1 MFFQVAWLRCHI
13 VRIQGKKE
21 RRNPVKSEWFP
32 ANPSP
37 ILPTF
42 CHGTKVKPWKF
53 EKKIPRLSFVWRERG
68 TKEETSCFAKNSQKV
83 TKSAKKIGTRCSSQ
97 KPSNFIARDERPR
110 ESERFEPQQG
120 ILWQIWPKS
129 PKKCQMR
136 KFPEKEIFQ
145 SSKKGLKRWK
155 KWF

>member
-1 MFFQVAWLRCHI
+1 MFFQVSWLRCHI

-21 RRNPVKSEWFP
+21 KRNPVKFEWFP

-53 EKKIPRLSFVWRERG
+53 EKKKIPLLSFVRG
-68 TKEETSCFAKNSQKV
+68 RKEETSCFAKSSQKV
-83 TKSAKKIGTRCSSQ
+83 AKSAKKIGKRCSRQ
-97 KPSNFIARDERPR
+97 KPPNFIARDERPR

-120 ILWQIWPKS
+120 ILWQFWPKS

-136 KFPEKEIFQ
+136 KISWKIFFFQ
-145 SSKKGLKRWK
+145 SSKKGLRRWK